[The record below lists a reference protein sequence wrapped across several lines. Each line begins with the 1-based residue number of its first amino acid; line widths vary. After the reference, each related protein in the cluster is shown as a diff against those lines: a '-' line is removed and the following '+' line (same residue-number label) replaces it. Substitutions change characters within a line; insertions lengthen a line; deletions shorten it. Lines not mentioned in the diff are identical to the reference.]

1 MGYRAIAFD
10 MDGTLLTPD
19 KKISAECMA
28 AIGEAKAAGKMVLL
42 CSGRSP
48 SELREYLEILPEV
61 RWLCTTAGALLYD
74 AREKKI
80 LEMHPF
86 DQQTA
91 EELVDLLL
99 LSGEAAVSILIS
111 GTQAYTAPPQCD
123 HVDWYLDAAFQPLF
137 SNDMLHE
144 LDLRKTVREHPGQ
157 ILKYGSYFRSRAEK
171 EEAAKRIRHLEDR
184 LEITRSLG
192 EDIECTLKGINKGT
206 GLRDFSA
213 HTGIPLSEIIMVGDS
228 DNDVA
233 ALKTAGL
240 ALAMGNA
247 TPEVKEIA
255 GAVLP
260 DNAHDGAAW
269 AVRKYLL

>member
-19 KKISAECMA
+19 KKISPECMA

-123 HVDWYLDAAFQPLF
+123 HVDWYLDAAFQLIAGKLGAGETWVK
-137 SNDMLHE
+137 NVEALG
-144 LDLRKTVREHPGQ
+144 LDPQKVLEARLD
-157 ILKYGSYFRSRAEK
+157 ILKG
-171 EEAAKRIRHLEDR
+171 RI
-184 LEITRSLG
+184 
-192 EDIECTLKGINKGT
+192 
-206 GLRDFSA
+206 
-213 HTGIPLSEIIMVGDS
+213 
-228 DNDVA
+228 
-233 ALKTAGL
+233 
-240 ALAMGNA
+240 
-247 TPEVKEIA
+247 
-255 GAVLP
+255 
-260 DNAHDGAAW
+260 
-269 AVRKYLL
+269 